1 MNSATTGFSLDRRTF
16 LILLGVITLIRFAFM
31 VSFPIKNDE
40 AMFVMWAQH
49 LDIGYYDHPPFI
61 AWLIWFMSLFSGS
74 IIWYRMAALVAGL
87 VATWG
92 VYYFANLNWGKESGR
107 FAAILF
113 ALSPSSVWLVV
124 ISNDVPLLIFLVLSA
139 VTFHKA
145 IAESRYSYSLLSGVL
160 LGLAF
165 LSKYFA
171 VITGI
176 GFLIYALLENPRQ
189 RLIHLGIVVAAVIP
203 FALQHIY
210 YNYHNC
216 WATVNFLLFVR
227 NANNNLGIGNFF
239 SYLLELVLVL
249 TPWGL
254 WYLFRN
260 RSRLAN
266 WGQNLLLI
274 LSVSGAVIFGLVAFR
289 TIIGLHFLLVI
300 SPFVFALY
308 GILFDQKA
316 ARKIFIASLVYGF
329 LLVAILTTLLFLPLR
344 KLEGWK
350 QHANFVVGL
359 APSKVCTELEK
370 YKGIPLFTNY
380 YAYSGILGYTCHR
393 DIQVLFGESRYGRQM
408 DAWLDVRKLDGKEVA
423 ILDVDRSQAD
433 KYKKYFD
440 SYRTEQFEV
449 YGAPFNVFIGKG
461 FNYAKYRDT
470 ILRGIMERDYSPPSW
485 LPQAEGGCTF
495 TERYFGKGTNR

>member
-1 MNSATTGFSLDRRTF
+1 MNNETTGMSLDRRTF

-31 VSFPIKNDE
+31 ASFPIKNDE

-49 LDIGYYDHPPFI
+49 LDSGYYDHPPFI
-61 AWLIWFMSLFSGS
+61 GWLIWFMSLFSTS
-74 IIWYRMAALVAGL
+74 IVWYRMAALVAGL

-92 VYYFANLNWGKESGR
+92 VYYFASFNWGKDSGR
-107 FAAILF
+107 FAALLF
-113 ALSPSSVWLVV
+113 ALSPSSIWLVV
-124 ISNDVPLLIFLVLSA
+124 ISNDVPLLVFLILSTIA
-139 VTFHKA
+139 FHKA

-176 GFLIYALLENPRQ
+176 GFLIYALLENRKQ
-189 RLIHLGIVVAAVIP
+189 RLAHLSIVVAVVIP

-227 NANNNLGIGNFF
+227 NANNNLGLGNFF
-239 SYLLELVLVL
+239 SYLFELVLVL

-260 RSRLAN
+260 RNRLAP

-274 LSVSGAVIFGLVAFR
+274 LSASGAIVFGLVAFR

-308 GILFDQKA
+308 GIFFDQKV
-316 ARKIFIASLVYGF
+316 ARKILIASLVYGF
-329 LLVAILTTLLFLPLR
+329 LLVAILTTLLFFPLR

-359 APSKVCTELEK
+359 APAKVCSYLDK
-370 YKGIPLFTNY
+370 YEVLPLFTNY
-380 YAYSGILGYTCHR
+380 YAYSGILGYTCQR
-393 DIQVLFGESRYGRQM
+393 DIQVLFGDSRYGRQM
-408 DAWLDVRKLDGKEVA
+408 DAWLDVRKLDGKKVV
-423 ILDVDRSQAD
+423 ILDVDRPLTD
-433 KYKKYFD
+433 KYKKYFR
-440 SYRTEQFEV
+440 SYRTEQFQV
-449 YGAPFNVFIGKG
+449 YGAPFYIFIGEG
-461 FNYAKYRDT
+461 FEYNKYRDNV
-470 ILRGIMERDYSPPSW
+470 LRSIRDKYYSPPAW
-485 LPQAEGGCTF
+485 LPEGGCSF
-495 TERYFGKGTNR
+495 TERYFGQDATN

>member
-1 MNSATTGFSLDRRTF
+1 MNNETNGMSLDRRTF
-16 LILLGVITLIRFAFM
+16 LILLGAITVIRFAFM
-31 VSFPIKNDE
+31 ASFPIKNDE
-40 AMFVMWAQH
+40 AMFVLWAQH

-61 AWLIWFMSLFSGS
+61 GWLIWFMSLFSDS
-74 IIWYRMAALVAGL
+74 IVWFRMAALVAGL
-87 VATWG
+87 IATWG
-92 VYYFANLNWGKESGR
+92 VYYFASLNWGQASGR

-113 ALSPSSVWLVV
+113 ALSPSSLWLVV
-124 ISNDVPLLIFLVLSA
+124 ISNDVPLLVFLVLSA
-139 VTFHKA
+139 ISFHKA

-176 GFLIYALLENPRQ
+176 GFLIYALLEDPRK
-189 RLIHLGIVVAAVIP
+189 RLVHLGIVVAAVIP

-216 WATVNFLLFVR
+216 WATINFLFFVR
-227 NANNNLGIGNFF
+227 NANNNLGLGNFF

-254 WYLFRN
+254 WYLY
-260 RSRLAN
+260 RSRARLAG
-266 WGQNLLLI
+266 WSDNLLLI
-274 LSVSGAVIFGLVAFR
+274 LAVTGSVIFGLMAFR
-289 TIIGLHFLLVI
+289 TIIGLHFLLVF

-308 GILFDQKA
+308 GVFYDQKP
-316 ARKIFIASLVYGF
+316 ARKIFISSLVYGL
-329 LLVAILTTLLFLPLR
+329 LLVAILTTLLFFPLR
-344 KLEGWK
+344 KLEGWS

-359 APSKVCTELEK
+359 APSKVCSKLEK
-370 YKGIPLFTNY
+370 YQGMPLFTNY

-393 DIQVLFGESRYGRQM
+393 DIQVLFGDSRYGRQM

-433 KYKKYFD
+433 KYKNYFEG
-440 SYRTEQFEV
+440 YRTEQFKVE
-449 YGAPFNVFIGKG
+449 GAPFNVFIGKG
-461 FNYAKYRDT
+461 FNYQKYRDT
-470 ILRGIMERDYSPPSW
+470 VLRGILERDYSPPSW
-485 LPQAEGGCTF
+485 LPRGGCTF
-495 TERYFGKGTNR
+495 TERYFAKDQDK